1 MTSVWARIQMIKKVS
16 CGGLKLSLKGISI
29 AKTSLNIYSHIIA
42 TSKENQNQS
51 TKCVLCNRKRQHCT
65 HQDWC
70 YKNLRSDS
78 IAVTLVKALKT
89 WVCCAFCHVWFQV
102 ELRGSPA
109 VHLDMIVLFCFF
121 FISFSGR
128 TSRQPSRRS
137 WSTTGWRCSRTR
149 RSRGTS
155 WRTSRVDTTSSS
167 QIMYDQNNCISSRM

>member
-1 MTSVWARIQMIKKVS
+1 MTH
-16 CGGLKLSLKGISI
+16 LKGISI
-29 AKTSLNIYSHIIA
+29 DKTSLNIYSHITA
-42 TSKENQNQS
+42 TSKENRNQI
-51 TKCVLCNRKRQHCT
+51 TKRVLCNRKRQHCT

-70 YKNLRSDS
+70 YENLRSDP
-78 IAVTLVKALKT
+78 IAVTLVKALKP
-89 WVCCAFCHVWFQV
+89 WVCCAFGNVWFQV

-109 VHLDMIVLFCFF
+109 ADLDLIVWLCF

-128 TSRQPSRRS
+128 TSKQPSRRS

-167 QIMYDQNNCISSRM
+167 QIMYDQNNCMSSRM